1 MNVTG
6 IIAEYKPLH
15 NGHLYQLEKARN
27 DTNAAYLIVVMSGD
41 FVQRGA
47 PALIDKYTRAKMALE
62 NGADLVLELP
72 VLWSTASAEY
82 FAGAGIALLDRIG
95 VTSAVCFG
103 CETPDQAALL
113 SLARFLAEEPSTY
126 RSALNDA
133 LKKGMSYPAARA
145 FAVQTSLSASLSGDP
160 SVFAS
165 VTPELAET
173 ILASPNNILGLEYC
187 KSLFRRNSQ
196 IRPVPIA
203 RIGSGYHANDL
214 DTSFA
219 SATGIRS
226 YLNGLADLYSDLS
239 ALEAWM
245 PESAFLTLCE
255 ALNTH
260 PLMFEEDFAAMLG
273 YCLATHDSF
282 ADYAD
287 GSLDLSNRILRQR
300 EHFSSVAD
308 FLEDLKTK
316 EVTYTRL
323 SRLLTHI
330 LLDIK
335 EKDYGFYR
343 NLDYVPYGKILGF
356 REDAAP
362 LLKELKQH
370 STIPLLTSPLDKKQ
384 QLDEAT
390 QALLKKDVLAS
401 ELYRMAAV
409 QKSGFAIPNEYKRKF
424 LRV

>member
-6 IIAEYKPLH
+6 IIAEYNPFH

-27 DTNAAYLIVVMSGD
+27 DTNADYLIVVMSGD

-113 SLARFLAEEPSTY
+113 SLARFLAEEPSAY

-145 FAVQTSLSASLSGDP
+145 FAVQTSLSAPLSGDP
-160 SVFAS
+160 SILAS

-187 KSLFRRNSQ
+187 KALFRRNSQ

-203 RIGSGYHANDL
+203 RIGSGYHANNL

-226 YLNGLADLYSDLS
+226 YLNGLADFYSDLS
-239 ALEAWM
+239 ALDAWM
-245 PESAFLTLCE
+245 PKSAF
-255 ALNTH
+255 
-260 PLMFEEDFAAMLG
+260 
-273 YCLATHDSF
+273 
-282 ADYAD
+282 
-287 GSLDLSNRILRQR
+287 
-300 EHFSSVAD
+300 
-308 FLEDLKTK
+308 
-316 EVTYTRL
+316 
-323 SRLLTHI
+323 
-330 LLDIK
+330 
-335 EKDYGFYR
+335 
-343 NLDYVPYGKILGF
+343 
-356 REDAAP
+356 
-362 LLKELKQH
+362 
-370 STIPLLTSPLDKKQ
+370 
-384 QLDEAT
+384 
-390 QALLKKDVLAS
+390 
-401 ELYRMAAV
+401 
-409 QKSGFAIPNEYKRKF
+409 
-424 LRV
+424 